1 MGRGYGLGLA
11 PGLGL
16 GLGSTSSIWWRHKGS
31 GAQQPEQSQPNAVSS
46 SQLNDEAKSAHVPA
60 MHVSAHSAGG
70 GDGDAIR
77 GERGAGGDDSEQQ
90 PEQSQPNAVSS
101 SQLNDEAKS
110 AHWWRRHW
118 RRHADGGG
126 HVDG

>member
-1 MGRGYGLGLA
+1 MHHTGLSISCSSSDSTNESAMGRGYGLGLA

-46 SQLNDEAKSAHVPA
+46 SQLNDEAKSAH
-60 MHVSAHSAGG
+60 
-70 GDGDAIR
+70 
-77 GERGAGGDDSEQQ
+77 
-90 PEQSQPNAVSS
+90 
-101 SQLNDEAKS
+101 
-110 AHWWRRHW
+110 WWRRHW